1 MADETEKKAEQVVQP
16 DVEPESEPTVRSL
29 FGRLKDS
36 GEQVINDL
44 SQQLLENPTFLAAL
58 RRSIEAKE
66 RVGRTISGTMDFVNL
81 PSKNDMAAIMDA
93 IEHLSVRVAKQERTL
108 AAIEQRLA
116 EMKAALDAL
125 SAPRTG
131 EDR

>member
-1 MADETEKKAEQVVQP
+1 VADETQNEAEA
-16 DVEPESEPTVRSL
+16 ETAVRSL
-29 FGRLKDS
+29 LGRLKDS
-36 GEQVINDL
+36 GEQVFNEL

-81 PSKNDMAAIMDA
+81 PSKNDVAAVMDA

-108 AAIEQRLA
+108 AAIEQGLA
-116 EMKAALDAL
+116 EIKAEL
-125 SAPRTG
+125 SR
-131 EDR
+131 R